1 MSAEPLSTLPLRSAA
16 ARATAEDRAILKTV
30 VYAGLF
36 QFPLS
41 LAELE
46 RRLMDLALDGAAIG
60 RRLRA
65 PFLRARMTATDGFL
79 HPVGEEAWV
88 GLRQQRGRH
97 AQALLARHERALR
110 VLARFPFVRL
120 VALSGA
126 CAHGNATDDDV
137 DVFLVVKA
145 GRAFTVFGAVMAL
158 SKLAGLRRS
167 LCVNYV
173 LDENVLAL
181 PERDVFTASEVVGLR
196 PRAGA
201 SGYQRFVDAN
211 PWVGDLFPNFRRM
224 PLPSPPRA
232 TAGAGPLLEGV
243 VDLLTRPWLE
253 PLARR
258 IVGGYL
264 RRKSR
269 GAAGVVLSESRLK
282 LHLHDHRPTLLTSF
296 EAAVREAEAEP

>member
-1 MSAEPLSTLPLRSAA
+1 VSAEPVTALPLRAA
-16 ARATAEDRAILKTV
+16 AAPATAEDRAILKTM

-41 LAELE
+41 LGELE
-46 RRLMDLALDGAAIG
+46 RRLMDVALDGAAIA

-65 PFLRARMTATDGFL
+65 PFLRARLRSTEGWL
-79 HPVGEEAWV
+79 HPVGEEAWIT
-88 GLRQQRGRH
+88 LRQERRARAESLVARH
-97 AQALLARHERALR
+97 AFALRALC
-110 VLARFPFVRL
+110 RFPFVRL

-173 LDENVLAL
+173 LDERAMAL
-181 PERDVFTASEVVGLR
+181 PERDVFTASEVVGLV
-196 PRAGA
+196 PWAGGE
-201 SGYQRFVDAN
+201 GYRRFVDAN
-211 PWVGDLFPNFRRM
+211 AWVGDLFPNFRRM
-224 PLPSPPRA
+224 ASPAPHSR
-232 TAGAGPLLEGV
+232 TAGAGRLGEGLI
-243 VDLLTRPWLE
+243 DLVTRPWLE

-258 IVGGYL
+258 VVGGYL

-269 GAAGVVLSESRLK
+269 GASGVVLSESRLK
-282 LHLHDHRPTLLTSF
+282 LHLHDHRPALLASF
-296 EAAVREAEAEP
+296 EAAVRDAESEP